1 MFVKGSQLLS
11 DHSNYLSKKLWKFR
25 TSSEFTD
32 VSLVCADGTVKA
44 HKAMF
49 GTIFNCFNISPAIQ
63 LIDCLIVPDVLADAM
78 ETALD
83 ELYSIIDHSKLY
95 KVMGISEN
103 LKIEIDNVNEIPEM
117 NPEIG
122 DYN

>member
-1 MFVKGSQLLS
+1 MFVKGSQVLS

-25 TSSEFTD
+25 SNSEFTD
-32 VSLVCADGTVKA
+32 FTLVCADGTVKA

-49 GTIFNCFNISPAIQ
+49 ATILNCFNISPAKQ

-83 ELYSIIDHSKLY
+83 DLYSNFDHCKLY
-95 KVMGISEN
+95 NLNN
-103 LKIEIDNVNEIPEM
+103 LKLVVIYFNITCW
-117 NPEIG
+117 
-122 DYN
+122 